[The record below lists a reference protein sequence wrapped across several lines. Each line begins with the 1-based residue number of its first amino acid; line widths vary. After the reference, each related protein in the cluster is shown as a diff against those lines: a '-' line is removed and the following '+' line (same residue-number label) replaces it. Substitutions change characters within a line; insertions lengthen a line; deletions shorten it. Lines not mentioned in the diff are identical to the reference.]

1 MKYEDDL
8 VLLAK
13 EQTLLQGLEDINM
26 EKNYDTDN
34 LKVTILE
41 HTVLDQKKKKRENG
55 ECINYLASMI
65 TSEARFARKIT
76 SRIVIAK
83 AAFPTEWTWI

>member
-1 MKYEDDL
+1 MKYADDL

-41 HTVLDQKKKKRENG
+41 HTVLDQKKKKKGKMWNVST
-55 ECINYLASMI
+55 IWLA
-65 TSEARFARKIT
+65 
-76 SRIVIAK
+76 
-83 AAFPTEWTWI
+83 W